1 MNVPTTEPGDA
12 GKLPNALVRSLKAR
26 AQKLEP
32 VIKVGH
38 AGLTPEL
45 VASLD
50 AALALHELVKV
61 KFTGLKEQK
70 DILSP
75 RMAAATRSHL
85 VWRIG
90 HCAVLFRPRPRKP
103 AEGESQP
110 LPTP

>member
-1 MNVPTTEPGDA
+1 MTDTTSAAAPAE
-12 GKLPNALVRSLKAR
+12 KLPNALVRSLKAR
-26 AQKLEP
+26 AQKLDP

-45 VASLD
+45 IASLD

-61 KFTGLKEQK
+61 KFTGLKDQK
-70 DILSP
+70 DELSP
-75 RMAAATRSHL
+75 RLASATTSHL

-103 AEGESQP
+103 APEA
-110 LPTP
+110 